1 MRFLPIALL
10 IYDLNVLSD
19 VHHFFRLHFFI
30 LGVLSHIMDVSMNL
44 GLSVLFLFFFK
55 GHFHDD
61 VSQSVLVHDFILIND
76 RLSQFDT
83 HLRVILEILA

>member
-1 MRFLPIALL
+1 MRFLQIALL
-10 IYDLNVLSD
+10 IYDLNVLTD
-19 VHHFFRLHFFI
+19 VHHFFQLHFFI

-44 GLSVLFLFFFK
+44 GLSALFFFFK
-55 GHFHDD
+55 GHFHYN